1 MTDLKQE
8 VYVSVDVE
16 TDGPIPGPHSML
28 SLGAVAML
36 PNNDIN
42 LREIDSFT
50 TNLITLPGAAPDPD
64 TQIWWESRDPKVY
77 AASRDNPKD
86 PVIAMTEFTDW
97 LDKLPGLPVCVA
109 MPAGFDFMFVYWYLM
124 RFAHRSPFSF
134 SSLDIKTYA
143 MAVQKTGYRKSA
155 KRYWPSRWFPKNMPH
170 THVALDDARE
180 QGHLFLNILKDN
192 T

>member
-8 VYVSVDVE
+8 VYVSIDIE

-28 SLGAVAML
+28 SLGAVALL
-36 PNNDIN
+36 PQGEISH
-42 LREIDSFT
+42 REIGTFSA
-50 TNLITLPGAAPDPD
+50 NLITLPGAAPHPE
-64 TQIWWESRDPKVY
+64 TQAWWDSQDPKVY
-77 AASRDNPKD
+77 AASRDNAKD
-86 PVIAMTEFTDW
+86 PAIVMTEFVAW
-97 LDKLPGLPVCVA
+97 LDQLPGLPVCVA

-124 RFAHRSPFSF
+124 KFANRSPFSF

-143 MAVQKTGYRKSA
+143 MAVRKTGYRKSA
-155 KRYWPSRWFPKNMPH
+155 KRYWPKHWFPKNMPH